1 MVIRTF
7 SLCFTSMC
15 SLKCVGFS
23 FDKQVDIL
31 EFLLNQ
37 HSRKG
42 KGSKN
47 VLCYGRAAGR
57 CGE

>member
-1 MVIRTF
+1 MLISTV

-15 SLKCVGFS
+15 SLKYMGLS
-23 FDKQVDIL
+23 FDKQVYLLD
-31 EFLLNQ
+31 FGLNQ

-57 CGE
+57 CDP